1 MEQAE
6 IERAKRKPTESLDA
20 YDYYLR
26 GMASYYLRTR
36 EAINEALSL
45 FYKTI
50 ELDPHFASA
59 YGMAAWCYAWR
70 KINGWMTD
78 RVKEIAETERL
89 ARQAAELGPEDAVAL
104 SRSAHALAFVVGD
117 LDAAAS
123 FVDRALVLNPNI
135 AGAWYASGWIRV
147 WLGEPDLAIAHMA
160 TGMRLSP
167 RDPHMIGMQGGTAF
181 AHFIAGRYEEAAAW
195 AEKTM
200 WEQSNYL
207 TTLLVAAASNALAGR
222 LADARKSMTRV
233 RELDPTMR
241 VSNVRDWAT
250 FRRPDDLARL
260 KEGLRSAG
268 LPE

>member
-1 MEQAE
+1 MIITCAAWQA
-6 IERAKRKPTESLDA
+6 TTV
-20 YDYYLR
+20 
-26 GMASYYLRTR
+26 RTR
-36 EAINEALSL
+36 EAIDEALSL

-50 ELDPHFASA
+50 ELDPRFASA

-89 ARQAAELGPEDAVAL
+89 ARQAAEFGPEDAVAL

-123 FVDRALVLNPNI
+123 FVDRALVLNPNV

-167 RDPHMIGMQGGTAF
+167 RDPHMIGMQGGNCFRAF
-181 AHFIAGRYEEAAAW
+181 YRGPLRRSGGLGRESHVGAV
-195 AEKTM
+195 K
-200 WEQSNYL
+200 L
-207 TTLLVAAASNALAGR
+207 FDHTTCCCG
-222 LADARKSMTRV
+222 K
-233 RELDPTMR
+233 
-241 VSNVRDWAT
+241 
-250 FRRPDDLARL
+250 
-260 KEGLRSAG
+260 
-268 LPE
+268 

>member
-1 MEQAE
+1 
-6 IERAKRKPTESLDA
+6 
-20 YDYYLR
+20 
-26 GMASYYLRTR
+26 
-36 EAINEALSL
+36 
-45 FYKTI
+45 
-50 ELDPHFASA
+50 
-59 YGMAAWCYAWR
+59 MAAWCYAWR

-89 ARQAAELGPEDAVAL
+89 ARQAAEFGPEDAVAL

-123 FVDRALVLNPNI
+123 FVDRALVLNPNV

-195 AEKTM
+195 AEKAM

-222 LADARKSMTRV
+222 LADARKSMMRV
-233 RELDPTMR
+233 RELDPAMR
-241 VSNVRDWAT
+241 VSKVGEWAT
-250 FRRPDDLARL
+250 FRRPDDLTRL
-260 KEGLRSAG
+260 KEGLRGAG
-268 LPE
+268 LPERVGKSGSGRLCCKSLKTPGDNILVAANGALVYAKYGWRAPAQVYRKWDFGRKR